1 MRKFFFKCYR
11 SFSVSRRDESIHH
24 NTHSLFTILHCS
36 RIVNA
41 FFEGLK
47 IFFLRDEYRDEYNIY
62 NLRFTIFDNKKVFF
76 SSRNRNIHDLQSYDL
91 YTVNNSK
98 ESVSFF
104 FFKKFFYVEKSKL
117 RNEKILIDRR
127 LKITF
132 VKISRNT
139 SQLDQMENGNDL
151 ERG

>member
-104 FFKKFFYVEKSKL
+104 FFFQKIFLCRKIKIEK
-117 RNEKILIDRR
+117 RENIDRS
-127 LKITF
+127 KIKDYLRQNFT
-132 VKISRNT
+132 
-139 SQLDQMENGNDL
+139 
-151 ERG
+151 

>member
-98 ESVSFF
+98 ENVSFF
-104 FFKKFFYVEKSKL
+104 FSKNFSMSKNQNWEK
-117 RNEKILIDRR
+117 KILIDRR

>member
-76 SSRNRNIHDLQSYDL
+76 SSRNRNIHDNRTIYIPLIIAKKVFL
-91 YTVNNSK
+91 
-98 ESVSFF
+98 FF
-104 FFKKFFYVEKSKL
+104 FQKIFLCRKIKIEKRKY
-117 RNEKILIDRR
+117 
-127 LKITF
+127 
-132 VKISRNT
+132 
-139 SQLDQMENGNDL
+139 
-151 ERG
+151 